1 MTDCFQPAEIQ
12 HRATYAAIEELN
24 RRGVGYLVVTKSPLV
39 ADDRYVTV
47 MDRALSHIQVSITST
62 DDERCRIYERA
73 APTSQRIRAIEKLQ
87 RLGFDV
93 TLRLSPY
100 IPQFIE
106 PDKLSKIG
114 CDKILIEFLRVNT

>member
-12 HRATYAAIEELN
+12 HRATYAAIKELN
-24 RRGVGYLVVTKSPLV
+24 KRGVGYLIVTKSPLV
-39 ADDRYVTV
+39 ADKQYVAV
-47 MDRALSHIQVSITST
+47 MDRRLAHIQISITST
-62 DDERCRIYERA
+62 DDDRCRIYERA
-73 APTSQRIRAIEKLQ
+73 TPTSQRIRAIEKLQ

-100 IPQFIE
+100 IPQFVKH
-106 PDKLSKIG
+106 DKLNRIG